1 MTDLFNLFSL
11 EFLGA
16 LEHLAGATDVIYAGQ
31 LLPVWGI
38 RGNALSQFPQI

>member
-16 LEHLAGATDVIYAGQ
+16 LEHLSEVMDVIYVGQ
-31 LLPVWGI
+31 LSSAWVI
-38 RGNALSQFPQI
+38 RGYTLSQFPQI